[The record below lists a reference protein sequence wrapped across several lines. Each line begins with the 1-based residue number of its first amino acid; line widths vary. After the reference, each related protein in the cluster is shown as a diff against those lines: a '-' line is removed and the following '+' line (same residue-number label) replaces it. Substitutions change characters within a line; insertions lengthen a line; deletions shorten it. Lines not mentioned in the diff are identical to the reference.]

1 MHYLLSHDSSL
12 CVNDAPRGGMGG
24 GGGGGTPMWKGGLF
38 VVLLW
43 DGSYRFGSRYYRAKE
58 DFLLRKECFNEL

>member
-24 GGGGGTPMWKGGLF
+24 GGGGGLQCGKVGCLSCYSGMVVTDLGLATI
-38 VVLLW
+38 
-43 DGSYRFGSRYYRAKE
+43 GTKE